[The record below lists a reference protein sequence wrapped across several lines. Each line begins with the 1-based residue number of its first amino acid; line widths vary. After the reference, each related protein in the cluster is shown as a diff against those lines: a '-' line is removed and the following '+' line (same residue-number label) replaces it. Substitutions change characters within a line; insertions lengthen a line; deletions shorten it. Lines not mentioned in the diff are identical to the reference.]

1 MIFIQQRITAFSQLG
16 VQLRSL
22 LNDFYASKITSVF
35 NEDVMHNALGN
46 NPWFTINSIHQMLD
60 SVAQMMDENNLKKF
74 LEKYPLLEKNK
85 QSKTIAVIMS
95 GNIPL
100 VGFQD
105 FMHVLL
111 TGHKF
116 LGKLSHQD
124 RVLLPALSEMLLAI
138 EPEFEPYISFTESK
152 ISNFDAVIATG
163 SDNSGRYFDY
173 YFGKYPNLIRRNRH
187 GVGILKG
194 NESIEALQ
202 NLGID
207 VFSFFGLGCRNV
219 STLFVP
225 PDFNFEPLF
234 SSFENFSAVAEHSK
248 YFNNYEYSKAI
259 FLVNGLQ
266 HLDNGFVL
274 IRQAE
279 DFGSPVAV
287 LHYQMYNDLN
297 ELNELM
303 DLNHTKIQGI
313 VSDNAWYAGSFP
325 FGRAQFPNLT
335 DYADR
340 MDTVAFLLGLS

>member
-1 MIFIQQRITAFSQLG
+1 
-16 VQLRSL
+16 
-22 LNDFYASKITSVF
+22 
-35 NEDVMHNALGN
+35 
-46 NPWFTINSIHQMLD
+46 
-60 SVAQMMDENNLKKF
+60 
-74 LEKYPLLEKNK
+74 
-85 QSKTIAVIMS
+85 
-95 GNIPL
+95 
-100 VGFQD
+100 
-105 FMHVLL
+105 
-111 TGHKF
+111 
-116 LGKLSHQD
+116 
-124 RVLLPALSEMLLAI
+124 
-138 EPEFEPYISFTESK
+138 
-152 ISNFDAVIATG
+152 
-163 SDNSGRYFDY
+163 
-173 YFGKYPNLIRRNRH
+173 
-187 GVGILKG
+187 
-194 NESIEALQ
+194 
-202 NLGID
+202 